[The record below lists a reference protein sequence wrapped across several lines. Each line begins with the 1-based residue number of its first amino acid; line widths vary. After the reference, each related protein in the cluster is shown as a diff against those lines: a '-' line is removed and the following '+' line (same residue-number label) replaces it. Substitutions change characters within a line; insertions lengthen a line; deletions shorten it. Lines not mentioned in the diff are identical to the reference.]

1 MEAELATMRLTLSNR
16 FPLVS
21 GAPQDSATVYTDAT
35 GPGLDLYYKGALV
48 AHSLRLLIGDEAF
61 FGAVTRLVY
70 GRPDP
75 RPGNFAPLYAT
86 TPDFIAL
93 VNDEAGRDLGW
104 FFAAYVYQAAL
115 PELLMSRDGDRIA
128 LEWKTASGP
137 FPMPVEVEVDG
148 RVQTLAMAE
157 GRGAFTAPANA
168 HILIDPRNRVLRRL
182 DFVDA
187 YQTRQRE
194 AGPAGPRH

>member
-1 MEAELATMRLTLSNR
+1 M
-16 FPLVS
+16 
-21 GAPQDSATVYTDAT
+21 
-35 GPGLDLYYKGALV
+35 

-75 RPGNFAPLYAT
+75 RPGNFEPLYAT

-115 PELLMSRDGDRIA
+115 PELVMSRDGDRVA
-128 LEWKTASGP
+128 LEWQTASGP
-137 FPMPVEVEVDG
+137 FPMPVEVEIDG
-148 RVQTLAMAE
+148 RTHVLPMTG
-157 GRGAFTAPANA
+157 GRGEIAVPDGA
-168 HILIDPRNRVLRRL
+168 HVLIDPANKLLRQL
-182 DFVDA
+182 DFIDA
-187 YQTRQRE
+187 WQADQAAKE
-194 AGPAGPRH
+194 